1 MASPEPALPETRA
14 RRCPSCRSERIAPLS
29 HVTALSGVIKVEH
42 RCEACAAA
50 FWFVRQ
56 SIV

>member
-1 MASPEPALPETRA
+1 
-14 RRCPSCRSERIAPLS
+14 LS
-29 HVTALSGVIKVEH
+29 HVTAFGGVIKVEH
-42 RCEACAAA
+42 RGEACAVA